1 MEFKIVKR
9 DEIKLI
15 GLKEKIYMG
24 SNTLTVLWGK
34 LLDRKHEIKNL
45 ISENCYGVAE
55 NFVFNPHLSSLEET
69 VSFEVRDF
77 SFIPEGMVT
86 KVLKPQTYLVFT
98 HKGLLFA
105 MENGKCSLEKTYEN
119 IYFETLPKSGYRVD
133 HAFNFEYYDERFKH
147 EDPSSEFDIYIPIK
161 EE

>member
-9 DEIKLI
+9 GEIKLI
-15 GLKEKIYMG
+15 GLKEKIDMG
-24 SNTLTVLWGK
+24 SNTLPALWGK

-45 ISENCYGVAE
+45 VSENCFGVAE

-69 VSFEVRDF
+69 VAFEVRDF
-77 SFIPEGMVT
+77 SFIPEGMIT

-105 MENGKCSLEKTYEN
+105 TKDGKCSLEKTYED
-119 IYFETLPKSGYRVD
+119 IYFETLPKSGYKVD
-133 HAFNFEYYDERFKH
+133 PSFNFECYDERFKH

-161 EE
+161 ED

>member
-98 HKGLLFA
+98 HKGPLFT
-105 MENGKCSLEKTYEN
+105 MKDGKCSLEKTYEN